1 MIEPKWMDRMCART
15 LDVFFERYSQWGH
28 LNLGNWPHSYLRC
41 FCKLFF
47 RLKTLLQFGQGNL
60 TLWTCCPAKDVEA
73 SRSSTKA
80 SKVSDSSANRRN
92 KLQRSRLMYLERYTD
107 EWTVD
112 LSIDRKTSDLT
123 KRNIKRGNNV
133 ESDSSN
139 ELSNRCTPTSIGHD
153 TSTLCVHVFL
163 YVIEIVIMIDDY
175 TRQVIHRILTTTYT
189 GHNKFR
195 TLYIWESY
203 SYNSA
208 AKPFRFHILVAW

>member
-1 MIEPKWMDRMCART
+1 M
-15 LDVFFERYSQWGH
+15 
-28 LNLGNWPHSYLRC
+28 
-41 FCKLFF
+41 
-47 RLKTLLQFGQGNL
+47 
-60 TLWTCCPAKDVEA
+60 
-73 SRSSTKA
+73 
-80 SKVSDSSANRRN
+80 
-92 KLQRSRLMYLERYTD
+92 
-107 EWTVD
+107 D

-195 TLYIWESY
+195 TLYI
-203 SYNSA
+203 
-208 AKPFRFHILVAW
+208 